1 MRMLLKADK
10 IKKNYTRK
18 GNSGDE
24 LDVLK
29 ETSFEADEGSFTAIV
44 GRSGGGKSTFMSILS
59 GLLKPD
65 SGKVFFKDLDIYSLN
80 DVKLSKLRNEDFG
93 IVPQD
98 HLILKSLTVVEN
110 ILIAR
115 EMYGGENGEDEA
127 EELLAKVGLLGYGD
141 YKAEELSG
149 GELRRL
155 AIARALI
162 NHPKIIF
169 ADEPSGDLDD
179 RNTKIVMEL
188 FKELASKGTAVIIVT
203 HDRDVLEYADSVYR
217 MDYGV
222 LTKQE

>member
-1 MRMLLKADK
+1 MLLKADK

-29 ETSFEADEGSFTAIV
+29 ETSFEADEGSFIVIV

-65 SGKVFFKDLDIYSLN
+65 SGEVFYKDLDIYSLN

>member
-1 MRMLLKADK
+1 MLLKADK

-65 SGKVFFKDLDIYSLN
+65 SGKVFYKDLDIYSLN

-127 EELLAKVGLLGYGD
+127 EELLTKVGLLGYGD

-149 GELRRL
+149 GEQRRL

-179 RNTKIVMEL
+179 RNTKIIMEL

>member
-1 MRMLLKADK
+1 MLLKADK

-65 SGKVFFKDLDIYSLN
+65 SGKVFYKDLDIYSLN

>member
-1 MRMLLKADK
+1 MLLKADK

-29 ETSFEADEGSFTAIV
+29 ETSFEVDEGSFTAIV

-65 SGKVFFKDLDIYSLN
+65 SGKVFYKDLDIYSLN

-127 EELLAKVGLLGYGD
+127 EELLTKVGLLGYGD

-149 GELRRL
+149 GEQRRL

-179 RNTKIVMEL
+179 RNTKIIMEL

>member
-1 MRMLLKADK
+1 MLLKADK

-65 SGKVFFKDLDIYSLN
+65 SGKVFYKDLDIYSLN

-127 EELLAKVGLLGYGD
+127 EALLTKVGLLGYGD

-179 RNTKIVMEL
+179 RNTKIIMEL

>member
-1 MRMLLKADK
+1 MLLKADK

-65 SGKVFFKDLDIYSLN
+65 SGKVFYKDLDIYSLN

-127 EELLAKVGLLGYGD
+127 EELLTKVGLLGYGD

-179 RNTKIVMEL
+179 RNTKIIMEL